1 MRGVGVCVCTLA
13 RTLSVCPAWSS
24 LAVCVR
30 VGRRLPLR
38 ADESSPF
45 PPPPIRRRRSACVR
59 WTAARAQAARSDP
72 ALSTRRLSG
81 CSACA
86 CSCPPGPRRLPPAAS
101 GSGGAR
107 RGGPGLGH
115 RGFPSRIPFWL
126 FLVPVATAMLAASP
140 RDAVFAAGCPSASLV
155 GSPASLQHFLEECAE
170 SGPVACFASGQS
182 VALLCVRSCFG

>member
-1 MRGVGVCVCTLA
+1 MCACAHLHARLASVLRGVVRQSPSEWADVSHYV
-13 RTLSVCPAWSS
+13 RTNL
-24 LAVCVR
+24 
-30 VGRRLPLR
+30 RRSR
-38 ADESSPF
+38 
-45 PPPPIRRRRSACVR
+45 PPIRRRRSACVR
-59 WTAARAQAARSDP
+59 WTAARAPAARSDP

-115 RGFPSRIPFWL
+115 RGFPARIPFWL
-126 FLVPVATAMLAASP
+126 FLVPVAAAMLAASP